1 MIHARALSGSMA
13 DGIGQKHRLAGN
25 VQSDDPTSV
34 LLADRILIA
43 RSFCRNH
50 AHKVTLQPIEK
61 SPWVICGLH
70 LQELTVHQRA
80 LRFTAPT
87 TTSPHLISNWAGS
100 SNLSHITKPI
110 IIAVS
115 LSTCATPNHLPP
127 SSPTSSTYNKHS
139 LDFHTIPAYT
149 QPQQLTARAPSPN
162 PTLNPHKPYR
172 QNDIRQRPLHFV
184 HLPWQLCHAAHRP
197 LPLPRGQR

>member
-1 MIHARALSGSMA
+1 MA
-13 DGIGQKHRLAGN
+13 GRRQRSSDGPK
-25 VQSDDPTSV
+25 SV
-34 LLADRILIA
+34 LLADQILIVAGA

-50 AHKVTLQPIEK
+50 AHKVTPQPVEK
-61 SPWVICGLH
+61 SPWVICGLR

-115 LSTCATPNHLPP
+115 LPVQPPTVSLP

-149 QPQQLTARAPSPN
+149 QPQQLTTR
-162 PTLNPHKPYR
+162 
-172 QNDIRQRPLHFV
+172 
-184 HLPWQLCHAAHRP
+184 
-197 LPLPRGQR
+197 